1 LGGFLTAA
9 PAAGAAPLGAGCCAN
24 AGTAYAATANGNN
37 TSRHLRSINIRP
49 HGKALGL
56 IPNYSSLTQFQK
68 LGNEFSNQAAKPSN
82 PQKRDIHHSAYVMAN
97 TAISY
102 RPNFNGAQKFFGALG
117 GIVDLACR
125 THVDDHLAAGR
136 TAARKNELDD
146 LLTAVGATRDCR
158 AFAVL
163 FDHFR
168 PRVQAQLVRLGLAPA
183 AAEDLTQ
190 DVMETIWQ
198 KAHLYDRSRSAAIT
212 WVFQIAR
219 NRRIDV
225 KRRSRE
231 CCLPAEDF
239 FTIPDPGAGCDEHI
253 DAMQRQEYVRNAL
266 RVLPQEQL
274 ALVKLAFF
282 EGLSHSAIA
291 QHLNIPLGTVKS
303 RLRLAC
309 VRLQRSLA
317 DSGLGAAY

>member
-1 LGGFLTAA
+1 
-9 PAAGAAPLGAGCCAN
+9 
-24 AGTAYAATANGNN
+24 
-37 TSRHLRSINIRP
+37 
-49 HGKALGL
+49 
-56 IPNYSSLTQFQK
+56 
-68 LGNEFSNQAAKPSN
+68 
-82 PQKRDIHHSAYVMAN
+82 MAN

-239 FTIPDPGAGCDEHI
+239 FTIPDPGAGCDAHI

>member
-1 LGGFLTAA
+1 M
-9 PAAGAAPLGAGCCAN
+9 
-24 AGTAYAATANGNN
+24 
-37 TSRHLRSINIRP
+37 
-49 HGKALGL
+49 
-56 IPNYSSLTQFQK
+56 
-68 LGNEFSNQAAKPSN
+68 
-82 PQKRDIHHSAYVMAN
+82 D
-97 TAISY
+97 TAIGY
-102 RPNFNGAQKFFGALG
+102 RPNLNSGRNFQARWGNVVVL
-117 GIVDLACR
+117 IYR
-125 THVDDHLAAGR
+125 TRLDSRAATGHP
-136 TAARKNELDD
+136 AARKDELDE
-146 LLTAVGATRDCR
+146 LLTAVGAKRDGK
-158 AFAVL
+158 AFKLL

-183 AAEDLTQ
+183 AAEDLAQ

-231 CCLPAEDF
+231 CCLSAEDF
-239 FTIPDPGAGCDEHI
+239 FAIPDPAAGCDERL
-253 DAMQRQEYVRNAL
+253 DLRQRQEYVRSAL
-266 RVLPQEQL
+266 SALPQEQL

-291 QHLNIPLGTVKS
+291 QKLDLPLGTVKS

-309 VRLQRSLA
+309 ARLQRLLA
-317 DSGLGAAY
+317 DSGLSAAY

>member
-1 LGGFLTAA
+1 VTV
-9 PAAGAAPLGAGCCAN
+9 
-24 AGTAYAATANGNN
+24 
-37 TSRHLRSINIRP
+37 
-49 HGKALGL
+49 
-56 IPNYSSLTQFQK
+56 
-68 LGNEFSNQAAKPSN
+68 
-82 PQKRDIHHSAYVMAN
+82 D

-102 RPNFNGAQKFFGALG
+102 RPNFNASQNFWARWGNVVVL
-117 GIVDLACR
+117 ICR
-125 THVDDHLAAGR
+125 TRIDDRAATGHVAAL
-136 TAARKNELDD
+136 KNELDE
-146 LLTAVGATRDCR
+146 LLTAVGSKRDDK
-158 AFAVL
+158 AFTLL

-183 AAEDLTQ
+183 AAEDLAQ

-198 KAHLYDRSRSAAIT
+198 KAHLYDRRRSAAVT

-231 CCLPAEDF
+231 SCFPAEDF
-239 FTIPDPGAGCDEHI
+239 FAIPDPAAGCDERL
-253 DAMQRQEYVRNAL
+253 DLRQRQEYVHSAL
-266 RVLPQEQL
+266 SALPQEQL

-291 QHLNIPLGTVKS
+291 QRLKLPLGTVKS

-309 VRLQRSLA
+309 ARLQRVLA

>member
-1 LGGFLTAA
+1 MRDGQHSNELPPELECSQEFFE
-9 PAAGAAPLGAGCCAN
+9 PLGDVVV
-24 AGTAYAATANGNN
+24 
-37 TSRHLRSINIRP
+37 S
-49 HGKALGL
+49 
-56 IPNYSSLTQFQK
+56 
-68 LGNEFSNQAAKPSN
+68 
-82 PQKRDIHHSAYVMAN
+82 
-97 TAISY
+97 
-102 RPNFNGAQKFFGALG
+102 
-117 GIVDLACR
+117 ACR
-125 THVDDHLAAGR
+125 THVDDRAAASCA
-136 TAARKNELDD
+136 AARKNELDD
-146 LLTAVGATRDCR
+146 LLTAVGVKRDGR
-158 AFAVL
+158 AFALL

-231 CCLPAEDF
+231 CCVPAEDF
-239 FTIPDPGAGCDEHI
+239 FAIPDPAVGCDEHL
-253 DAMQRQEYVRNAL
+253 DARQRQEYVSNAL
-266 RVLPQEQL
+266 CALPQEQL

-291 QHLNIPLGTVKS
+291 QQLNIPLGTVKS

-309 VRLQRSLA
+309 ARLQRLLA
-317 DSGLGAAY
+317 ESGLRAY

>member
-1 LGGFLTAA
+1 VVLVCRTRSDNRA
-9 PAAGAAPLGAGCCAN
+9 AAGHAA
-24 AGTAYAATANGNN
+24 
-37 TSRHLRSINIRP
+37 
-49 HGKALGL
+49 AL
-56 IPNYSSLTQFQK
+56 
-68 LGNEFSNQAAKPSN
+68 
-82 PQKRDIHHSAYVMAN
+82 
-97 TAISY
+97 
-102 RPNFNGAQKFFGALG
+102 
-117 GIVDLACR
+117 
-125 THVDDHLAAGR
+125 
-136 TAARKNELDD
+136 KNELDE
-146 LLTAVGATRDCR
+146 LLTAVGARRDGK
-158 AFAVL
+158 AFTLL

-183 AAEDLTQ
+183 AAEDLAQ

-198 KAHLYDRSRSAAIT
+198 KAHLYDRRRSAAIT

-231 CCLPAEDF
+231 SCFPAEDF
-239 FTIPDPGAGCDEHI
+239 FAIPDPGAGCDERL
-253 DAMQRQEYVRNAL
+253 DLRQRQEYVRTAL
-266 RVLPQEQL
+266 SALPQEQL

-291 QHLNIPLGTVKS
+291 EKLKLPLGTVKS

-309 VRLQRSLA
+309 ARLQRVLA

>member
-1 LGGFLTAA
+1 LHHA
-9 PAAGAAPLGAGCCAN
+9 PA
-24 AGTAYAATANGNN
+24 
-37 TSRHLRSINIRP
+37 
-49 HGKALGL
+49 
-56 IPNYSSLTQFQK
+56 
-68 LGNEFSNQAAKPSN
+68 SN
-82 PQKRDIHHSAYVMAN
+82 VTAN

-102 RPNFNGAQKFFGALG
+102 RPNLNIPAFLMRWGFVVEVTYCTQIEDSA
-117 GIVDLACR
+117 
-125 THVDDHLAAGR
+125 
-136 TAARKNELDD
+136 AARHAVSLKHELDD
-146 LLTAVGATRDCR
+146 LLTAVGATRDGR
-158 AFAVL
+158 AFTVL

-183 AAEDLTQ
+183 VAEDLTQ

-231 CCLPAEDF
+231 CCVPEDDF
-239 FTIPDPGAGCDEHI
+239 SAIPDPALGCDDDL
-253 DAMQRQEYVRNAL
+253 DARQRQEYVRSAL
-266 RVLPQEQL
+266 SALPQEQL

-291 QHLNIPLGTVKS
+291 QRLNIPLGTVKS

-309 VRLQRSLA
+309 GRLQRLLA
-317 DSGLGAAY
+317 ENGLSAAC

>member
-1 LGGFLTAA
+1 VTV
-9 PAAGAAPLGAGCCAN
+9 
-24 AGTAYAATANGNN
+24 
-37 TSRHLRSINIRP
+37 
-49 HGKALGL
+49 
-56 IPNYSSLTQFQK
+56 
-68 LGNEFSNQAAKPSN
+68 
-82 PQKRDIHHSAYVMAN
+82 D
-97 TAISY
+97 TAIGY
-102 RPNFNGAQKFFGALG
+102 RPNFNASRIFWTHWGNSVVL
-117 GIVDLACR
+117 VCR
-125 THVDDHLAAGR
+125 TRFHNHAATGHP
-136 TAARKNELDD
+136 AALKYELDE
-146 LLTAVGATRDCR
+146 LLTAVGAKRDGK
-158 AFAVL
+158 AFTLL

-183 AAEDLTQ
+183 AAEDLAQ

-198 KAHLYDRSRSAAIT
+198 KAHLYDRRRSAAIT

-231 CCLPAEDF
+231 SCFPAEDF
-239 FTIPDPGAGCDEHI
+239 LAIPDPAAGCDERL
-253 DAMQRQEYVRNAL
+253 DVRQRQEYVRSAL
-266 RVLPQEQL
+266 SALPQEQL

-291 QHLNIPLGTVKS
+291 QKLKLPLGTVKS

-309 VRLQRSLA
+309 ARLHRVLA

>member
-1 LGGFLTAA
+1 LGEGCRDLT
-9 PAAGAAPLGAGCCAN
+9 
-24 AGTAYAATANGNN
+24 Y
-37 TSRHLRSINIRP
+37 
-49 HGKALGL
+49 
-56 IPNYSSLTQFQK
+56 
-68 LGNEFSNQAAKPSN
+68 
-82 PQKRDIHHSAYVMAN
+82 
-97 TAISY
+97 
-102 RPNFNGAQKFFGALG
+102 
-117 GIVDLACR
+117 R
-125 THVDDHLAAGR
+125 THVDDRAGTCRVAAL
-136 TAARKNELDD
+136 KSELDD
-146 LLTAVGATRDCR
+146 LLTAVGASRDGR
-158 AFAVL
+158 AFALL

-239 FTIPDPGAGCDEHI
+239 FTIPDPGAACDEHV
-253 DAMQRQEYVRNAL
+253 DAMQRQQHVRNAL
-266 RVLPQEQL
+266 RVLPHEQL
-274 ALVKLAFF
+274 SLVKLAFF

-291 QHLNIPLGTVKS
+291 EQLNIPLGTVKS

-309 VRLQRSLA
+309 ARLQRLLA

>member
-1 LGGFLTAA
+1 MCGEFLA
-9 PAAGAAPLGAGCCAN
+9 
-24 AGTAYAATANGNN
+24 
-37 TSRHLRSINIRP
+37 
-49 HGKALGL
+49 
-56 IPNYSSLTQFQK
+56 
-68 LGNEFSNQAAKPSN
+68 
-82 PQKRDIHHSAYVMAN
+82 RDA
-97 TAISY
+97 
-102 RPNFNGAQKFFGALG
+102 
-117 GIVDLACR
+117 VDLTYR
-125 THVDDHLAAGR
+125 THVDDRAGACR
-136 TAARKNELDD
+136 VAVLKSELDD
-146 LLTAVGATRDCR
+146 LLTAVGASRDGR

-239 FTIPDPGAGCDEHI
+239 FTIPDPSAGCDEHV
-253 DAMQRQEYVRNAL
+253 DAMQRQEHVRNAL

-291 QHLNIPLGTVKS
+291 QELNIPLGTVKS

-309 VRLQRSLA
+309 ARLQRLLV
-317 DSGLGAAY
+317 DSGLGAAQ

>member
-1 LGGFLTAA
+1 MPPRVFGRAW
-9 PAAGAAPLGAGCCAN
+9 
-24 AGTAYAATANGNN
+24 GN
-37 TSRHLRSINIRP
+37 
-49 HGKALGL
+49 
-56 IPNYSSLTQFQK
+56 
-68 LGNEFSNQAAKPSN
+68 
-82 PQKRDIHHSAYVMAN
+82 
-97 TAISY
+97 
-102 RPNFNGAQKFFGALG
+102 
-117 GIVDLACR
+117 IVDLACR
-125 THVDDHLAAGR
+125 TDVDDRIAASR
-136 TAARKNELDD
+136 ATARKNELDE
-146 LLTAVGATRDCR
+146 LLTAVGAMRDGR

-225 KRRSRE
+225 RRRSRE
-231 CCLPAEDF
+231 CCVPAEDF
-239 FTIPDPGAGCDEHI
+239 FAIPDPTAGCDEYL

-266 RVLPQEQL
+266 RILPQEQL

-291 QHLNIPLGTVKS
+291 QRLNIPLGTVKS

-309 VRLQRSLA
+309 TRMQRLLA
-317 DSGLGAAY
+317 DSGLGAA